1 MATSNTERTTIA
13 SKNTTTDNNISGSG
27 STEYTA
33 LLNDIKTTINRND
46 ALFKQIQQSNYPDAG
61 TYTSDLLNYKID
73 TQIADLSKARNTVW
87 DFVNKKYQENS
98 KLRSFYFN
106 EIRKS
111 DTHITELEQQQ
122 QELIDTVEKQQ
133 LQTTTSNARIKQQ
146 KYLFDKKTYYM
157 FLYKILTFIQIVILM
172 FLILCLIGIIKL
184 ATCLIIIVIILLAT
198 LAFVGYYVF
207 YVNIGRST
215 FSWGKFEHA
224 NDAKSKGSQCID
236 TSGIT
241 PEDKKRA
248 EIDIAVQSIISENHA
263 TCADPQNKKN
273 S

>member
-1 MATSNTERTTIA
+1 MTSITRLSTNT
-13 SKNTTTDNNISGSG
+13 NIEDSGSVG
-27 STEYTA
+27 NIAYKN
-33 LLNDIKTTINRND
+33 LLNDIKITIDRND
-46 ALFKQIQQSNYPDAG
+46 ELFKQIQKSNYPDAG
-61 TYTSDLLNYKID
+61 QYTSDLLNYKID
-73 TQIADLSKARNTVW
+73 TQITDLKKARNTVW

-106 EIRKS
+106 EIRKT
-111 DTHITELEQQQ
+111 DTHIIDLEQQQ
-122 QELIDTVEKQQ
+122 QELIDTVEKKQ

-146 KYLFDKKTYYM
+146 KYLFDKKTYYL
-157 FLYKILTFIQIVILM
+157 FLYKMLTFIQIVILI
-172 FLILCLIGIIKL
+172 FLILCLIGIIRL
-184 ATCLIIIVIILLAT
+184 STCLIITVIILLAT

-236 TSGIT
+236 TTGLT

-248 EIDIAVQSIISENHA
+248 EVDIAVQSIISENQASSSCA
-263 TCADPQNKKN
+263 TPANMN
-273 S
+273 

>member
-1 MATSNTERTTIA
+1 MTSITRLSTNKNIEDSGGVGNTA
-13 SKNTTTDNNISGSG
+13 YKN
-27 STEYTA
+27 
-33 LLNDIKTTINRND
+33 LLNDIKITIDRND
-46 ALFKQIQQSNYPDAG
+46 ELFKQIQKSNYPDAG
-61 TYTSDLLNYKID
+61 QYTSDLLNYKID
-73 TQIADLSKARNTVW
+73 TQITDLKKARNTVW

-106 EIRKS
+106 EIRKT
-111 DTHITELEQQQ
+111 DTHIIDLEQQQ
-122 QELIDTVEKQQ
+122 QELIDTVEKKQ

-146 KYLFDKKTYYM
+146 KYLFDKKTYYL
-157 FLYKILTFIQIVILM
+157 FLYKMLTFIQIVILI
-172 FLILCLIGIIKL
+172 FLILCLIGIIRL
-184 ATCLIIIVIILLAT
+184 STCLIITVIILLAT

-236 TSGIT
+236 TTGLT

-248 EIDIAVQSIISENHA
+248 EVDIAVQSIISENQASSSCA
-263 TCADPQNKKN
+263 TPANIN
-273 S
+273 

>member
-1 MATSNTERTTIA
+1 MTSITRLSTNKNIEDSGGVGNIA
-13 SKNTTTDNNISGSG
+13 YKN
-27 STEYTA
+27 
-33 LLNDIKTTINRND
+33 LLNDIKITIDRND
-46 ALFKQIQQSNYPDAG
+46 ELFKQIQKSNYPDAG
-61 TYTSDLLNYKID
+61 QYTSDLLNYKID
-73 TQIADLSKARNTVW
+73 TQITDLKKARNTVW

-106 EIRKS
+106 EIRKT
-111 DTHITELEQQQ
+111 DTHIIDLEQQQ
-122 QELIDTVEKQQ
+122 QELIDTVEKKQ

-146 KYLFDKKTYYM
+146 KYLFDKKTYYL
-157 FLYKILTFIQIVILM
+157 FLYKMLTFIQIVILI
-172 FLILCLIGIIKL
+172 FLILCLIGIIRL
-184 ATCLIIIVIILLAT
+184 STCLIITVIILLAT

-236 TSGIT
+236 TTGLT

-248 EIDIAVQSIISENHA
+248 EVDIAVQSIISENQASSSCA
-263 TCADPQNKKN
+263 TPANMN
-273 S
+273 

>member
-1 MATSNTERTTIA
+1 MTSITRLSTNKNIEDSGGVGNIA
-13 SKNTTTDNNISGSG
+13 YKN
-27 STEYTA
+27 
-33 LLNDIKTTINRND
+33 LLNDIKITIDRND
-46 ALFKQIQQSNYPDAG
+46 ELFKQIQKSNYPDAG
-61 TYTSDLLNYKID
+61 QYTSDLLNYKID
-73 TQIADLSKARNTVW
+73 TQITDLKKARNTVW

-106 EIRKS
+106 EIRKT
-111 DTHITELEQQQ
+111 DTHIIDLEQQQ
-122 QELIDTVEKQQ
+122 QELIDTVEKKQ

-146 KYLFDKKTYYM
+146 KYVFDKKTYYL
-157 FLYKILTFIQIVILM
+157 FLYKMLTFIQIVILI
-172 FLILCLIGIIKL
+172 FLILCLIGIIRL
-184 ATCLIIIVIILLAT
+184 STCLIITVIILLAT

-236 TSGIT
+236 TTGLT

-248 EIDIAVQSIISENHA
+248 EVDIAVQSIISENQASSSCA
-263 TCADPQNKKN
+263 TPANMN
-273 S
+273 

>member
-1 MATSNTERTTIA
+1 MTSITRLSTNT
-13 SKNTTTDNNISGSG
+13 NIEDSGSVG
-27 STEYTA
+27 NIAYKN
-33 LLNDIKTTINRND
+33 LLNDIKITIDRND
-46 ALFKQIQQSNYPDAG
+46 ELFKQIQKSNYPDAG
-61 TYTSDLLNYKID
+61 QYTSDLLNYKID
-73 TQIADLSKARNTVW
+73 TQITDLKKARNTVW

-106 EIRKS
+106 EIRKT
-111 DTHITELEQQQ
+111 DTHIIDLEQQQ
-122 QELIDTVEKQQ
+122 QELIDTVEKKQ

-146 KYLFDKKTYYM
+146 KYLFDKKTYYL
-157 FLYKILTFIQIVILM
+157 FLYKMLTFIQIVILI
-172 FLILCLIGIIKL
+172 FLILCLIGIIRL
-184 ATCLIIIVIILLAT
+184 STCLIITVIILLAT

-236 TSGIT
+236 TTGLT

-248 EIDIAVQSIISENHA
+248 EVDIAVQSIISENQSSSSCA
-263 TCADPQNKKN
+263 TPANMN
-273 S
+273 